1 MRIPL
6 RHEGGLMPQKPLD
19 FIQVDSALREPRSE
33 RMAQVME
40 PKMWNARTIASLAEF
55 PAQEPHL

>member
-1 MRIPL
+1 
-6 RHEGGLMPQKPLD
+6 MPQKPLD

-40 PKMWNARTIASLAEF
+40 PKIWNARTIASLAEF